1 MLTAPVRLGHRYE
14 SLPVFFANLINGT
27 KCSDDSVRMLPG
39 FSSEALQR
47 LMVLCNI
54 VRQELERDKS
64 VE

>member
-1 MLTAPVRLGHRYE
+1 MLTAPARLGHRYE

-39 FSSEALQR
+39 LLVGSAPAPDG
-47 LMVLCNI
+47 NI
-54 VRQELERDKS
+54 VRQELECDKS